1 MHSSVSNKNKLSK
14 LILLFIVSILCVYD
28 PWFNSQIRGIVLSV
42 FLLSLIYLFYFR
54 KNYSTNIYVKL
65 FIILLS
71 FTTYSILP
79 SLYNNTFETGVFY
92 MYIKMCLYFLIC
104 LFFAKIVDSK
114 QILLKLLMLGIIFQI
129 VTIVLC
135 FFFEIYRDFIYSVHT
150 VDDRYY
156 SSEQAYRLYF
166 FTSSSFFQLSLFFGF
181 LFHFFAALYREKKSS
196 LGILIAIF
204 ICGMFSGRAFLI
216 FSFVTV
222 VFYGLR
228 MRFIPLYFIIGSL
241 LIFIALHF
249 LDNIYVKH
257 ALEPIINLISYD
269 KIDTDSSDKLVNE
282 MLFVP
287 TLKAIVF
294 GDGLYYNADGS
305 YYMST
310 DSGIVRQFLYGGI
323 IYFIS
328 CFLVMFYL
336 ISLVSK
342 NWFTRYWK
350 YTISTFVLLLI
361 GNVKADV
368 LMYPGL
374 TLNLIFILLL
384 TNEGKNDQ
392 GFHRIT

>member
-1 MHSSVSNKNKLSK
+1 MHSSVNNRNELSK
-14 LILLFIVSILCVYD
+14 AFLLFIISILCVYD
-28 PWFNSQIRGIVLSV
+28 PWFNSQIRGIILSI
-42 FLLSLIYLFYFR
+42 FLLLLTHLVFFR
-54 KNYSTNIYVKL
+54 KGYITNKHVKL
-65 FIILLS
+65 FIALLF
-71 FTTYSILP
+71 FTVYSMLP

-104 LFFAKIVDSK
+104 LAFAKQVDSK
-114 QILLKLLMLGIIFQI
+114 KMLLKLLTVGVILQVITII
-129 VTIVLC
+129 LC
-135 FFFEIYRDFIYSVHT
+135 FFSGTYRDFIYSVHT

-166 FTSSSFFQLSLFFGF
+166 LTSSSFFQLSLFFGF
-181 LFHFFAALYREKKSS
+181 LFHFFVALYREKKSG
-196 LGILIAIF
+196 LGIVIAIF
-204 ICGMFSGRAFLI
+204 ICGMFSGRTFLI

-222 VFYGLR
+222 FFYGLR
-228 MRFIPLYFIIGSL
+228 MKFIPLYLIMSFL

-249 LDNIYVKH
+249 SDNIFVRH
-257 ALEPIINLISYD
+257 ALEPIINIISYGE
-269 KIDTDSSDKLVNE
+269 IDTNSSDKLVNE
-282 MLFVP
+282 MLFIP
-287 TLKAIVF
+287 DLKAIAL

-323 IYFIS
+323 IYFTL
-328 CFLVMFYL
+328 CFSLMFYL
-336 ISLVSK
+336 VSLVSK
-342 NWFTRYWK
+342 NWFSRHWK
-350 YTISTFVLLLI
+350 YSVSTFILLLI

-384 TNEGKNDQ
+384 VNEGKNDQ